1 MFNDSSRGILLALI
15 KERPTIWN
23 SSANLTK
30 DDVLASFQQC
40 ASLLTNMNAD
50 YTLWAIIEKW
60 CWVVE
65 AYMRC
70 HTMVPP
76 AEWRYNNTLAY
87 LKPFNSPSYPY
98 LGCLSKKRLAELT
111 ELYADTEI
119 SKIMETTKSLEFQ
132 PGIFREELAILAG
145 EEFTRIRVD
154 TELLAKTVG
163 QLVNARRRGRP
174 SKLDKRSPTDQFIN
188 LTPQSAQF
196 QKLLENNGA
205 TVSTPSTNS
214 SDSDPPDEHGLTP
227 AMYTALID
235 MIREKPEVWKSSHPQ
250 KDNAE
255 LNEKIFE
262 VFGKDLVEK
271 FKGKVAENVLAKITP
286 QLLRNTWETL
296 RKRFFDEES
305 ADINSSWRFYQQ
317 LQFLSSRLMPALLLE
332 NVLIKSEV
340 CNTFSVIYPLA
351 RLFRAPNRSEL
362 AFDNYRPRALFA
374 GDKSAVGTLFLFFFS
389 AHFTCSLIIDDSM
402 GPPPPPRHLLFPPT
416 TTGAAAASTLATS
429 TATTTD
435 TPVPIP
441 LPIQYPIPYHIP
453 NVNWAL
459 YQILLNNMIAMQ
471 HTYPILE
478 PSTSSSSARVATA
491 SPAGSSQ
498 SEDSRMAAS
507 SPATVAAQLVQL
519 PIGGGNKSIQAVLD
533 NLVARSMKEEAVA
546 STSQQPT
553 FSELKQILEQ
563 SAKVNIDA
571 NSEPPSKRSK
581 PGSPLGN
588 PRMIVF
594 NDARKATQAPIS
606 TWVPPR
612 EDLTAKVKEEPISV
626 TPKKTQATAVVK
638 NGFPLEKFKKT
649 PLVQVSA
656 ASLQRNGGILGLNPN
671 QLPFSQTA
679 LQQALLKKVEAPII
693 SVPPVSTPQSIQSHI
708 LNGAM
713 NGNSVAEPEDKWSLM
728 GRMLT
733 MMAREVESRDPVAA
747 VELYR
752 DLQACICNHQIK
764 TLMDAQQSS
773 TTQ

>member
-332 NVLIKSEV
+332 NVLIKSE
-340 CNTFSVIYPLA
+340 
-351 RLFRAPNRSEL
+351 
-362 AFDNYRPRALFA
+362 
-374 GDKSAVGTLFLFFFS
+374 
-389 AHFTCSLIIDDSM
+389 
-402 GPPPPPRHLLFPPT
+402 
-416 TTGAAAASTLATS
+416 
-429 TATTTD
+429 
-435 TPVPIP
+435 
-441 LPIQYPIPYHIP
+441 
-453 NVNWAL
+453 
-459 YQILLNNMIAMQ
+459 
-471 HTYPILE
+471 E